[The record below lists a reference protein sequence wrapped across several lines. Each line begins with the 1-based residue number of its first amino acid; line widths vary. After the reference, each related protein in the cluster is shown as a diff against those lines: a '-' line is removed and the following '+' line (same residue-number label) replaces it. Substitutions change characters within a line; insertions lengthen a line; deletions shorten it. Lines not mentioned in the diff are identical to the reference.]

1 VTNYQDPSPTP
12 AKFPVGAAVRV
23 KLGTIDPDFPD
34 IPLGGW
40 AGTIQKSEP
49 PAYLVNWNQHTLDQ
63 MNPVYRKRCERD
75 ELELEAMWL
84 DENDLELDTGN
95 IAKIE
100 QPTTL
105 VSLPLSP
112 KVQDDR
118 VRVIFG
124 LTSDDPLP
132 WVTEE
137 NLNKYHHHLE
147 TRLSFPFEAKYMVEA
162 GPRMEK
168 ECSVTVMRL
177 LDPDEGDTTTG
188 LLCEADQEGETTEL
202 PLADIEGMINLQNG
216 QLIEDYA
223 YWFDNF
229 NEEESPASDLLPG
242 VPFNFPSSF
251 PKKRMS
257 FTAALM
263 LVLVWGIVVGMVL
276 GSLIASME
284 VARIMALCGAV
295 LLGFLGLIAGSR
307 FGKIFGTLNQL
318 RWASHWGGFLGAVVG
333 GIVGA
338 LLGAMMAAIVGLLTG
353 SLLGALVSNLVLG
366 GRRKV
371 LSTYL
376 GSMVGATVQAFL
388 LDQEQALVGAI
399 YGGVIGAGAAI
410 VAMIGLNALAAV
422 YRGR

>member
-1 VTNYQDPSPTP
+1 M
-12 AKFPVGAAVRV
+12 RV

-49 PAYLVNWNQHTLDQ
+49 PAYLVKWNQHTLDQ

-84 DENDLELDTGN
+84 DEGDLELDSGDS
-95 IAKIE
+95 AKIE
-100 QPTTL
+100 QPTAL

-118 VRVIFG
+118 IRAIFG

-132 WVTEE
+132 WVTEKT
-137 NLNKYHHHLE
+137 LVQYHQYLAI
-147 TRLSFPFEAKYMVEA
+147 RLSFPFEAKYMVEA

-177 LDPDEGDTTTG
+177 LDPDKGDTTTG
-188 LLCEADQEGETTEL
+188 LLCEADQEGETKEL
-202 PLADIEGMINLQNG
+202 PLADIEGTINLQNG

-229 NEEESPASDLLPG
+229 NEEESPEADLVPG
-242 VPFNFPSSF
+242 MPFNFPSSF
-251 PKKRMS
+251 PKKRIS
-257 FTAALM
+257 FTAALI
-263 LVLVWGIVVGMVL
+263 LVLVWGTVIGIVL

-284 VARIMALCGAV
+284 VARILAVSGAV
-295 LLGFLGLIAGSR
+295 LLGLLGLIAGSKLGKV
-307 FGKIFGTLNQL
+307 FGRLNQVRSGSL
-318 RWASHWGGFLGAVVG
+318 WGGFLGAVVG

-338 LLGAMMAAIVGLLTG
+338 LLGAMMVAVVGLLTG

-366 GRRKV
+366 GRRKA
-371 LSTYL
+371 LSIFL

-399 YGGVIGAGAAI
+399 YGGVIGAATATM
-410 VAMIGLNALAAV
+410 AMIGLKTLAAV
-422 YRGR
+422 FRGR